1 MNSKEQ
7 EYSNIIKEL
16 YTTTNEWAFSDKWLA
31 LTVPEINDIFSKTL
45 FTLMDSKINVNMDKY
60 SKLAIYI
67 KSHLPP
73 SF

>member
-1 MNSKEQ
+1 MNLKEQ
-7 EYSNIIKEL
+7 EYSNIILEL
-16 YTTTNEWAFSDKWLA
+16 YTTKKWAFSDKWLA
-31 LTVPEINDIFSKTL
+31 LTVPEINDILGKTL
-45 FTLMDSKINVNMDKY
+45 FILMDSKINVDMDEY